1 MERIR
6 VVKQSVHGFGEDKDS
21 VDLSE
26 DNPLVGSSPESTN
39 NAHGQ
44 ECLEMDPQEQGQKIK
59 ERVERIVELVR
70 STAQK
75 VS

>member
-1 MERIR
+1 MERMR

-21 VDLSE
+21 VYSSE
-26 DNPLVGSSPESTN
+26 NNPLVDTSPESTN

-44 ECLEMDPQEQGQKIK
+44 ECSEMDPQQQGQKIK